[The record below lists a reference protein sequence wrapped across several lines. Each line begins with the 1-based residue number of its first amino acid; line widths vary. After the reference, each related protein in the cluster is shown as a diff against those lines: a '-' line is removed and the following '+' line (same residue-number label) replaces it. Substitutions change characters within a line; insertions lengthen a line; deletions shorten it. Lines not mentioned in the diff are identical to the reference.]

1 MTADTKSID
10 ITPNQDG
17 GVLKEILRASSET
30 EQPMNGDTVFVHY
43 VGTLLDGTK
52 FDSSRDRGEK
62 FSFEVGKGNVIKGW
76 DMGVPTMRRGEL
88 ARFTIRSEYAYGES
102 GSPPTIPPNA
112 TLVFEIELFEF
123 HGEDLSEAKDK
134 SIVRRVITKGSGY
147 AMPNDGS
154 RVVVNLKGV
163 ETVSG
168 RVFDE
173 RQNLEFE
180 IGENTTNDGK
190 ALNLC
195 PGAEQALLK
204 FKQGE
209 KSKIHIKSSQAW
221 GSQGFAEFG
230 LAPHTD
236 VTYEIELVNF
246 EKAKDSWQLNGDE
259 KLEQSE
265 LMKNKG
271 TEKFKKGEFALALK
285 KYSKIIDY
293 LEHEVYDKDDQKEK
307 SKQLQLAA
315 RLNIAAC
322 HLKLKNYRQCI
333 DACGKALELD
343 PRNEKSLFRMA
354 QAYQGECEF
363 DDAIRHFNQVLE
375 INPDNKEATH
385 SISVC
390 RQKIKEYSQK
400 EKALYGKMFASL
412 SK

>member
-1 MTADTKSID
+1 MTADNTTID

-17 GVLKEILRASSET
+17 GVLKEILRAST
-30 EQPMNGDTVFVHY
+30 DNEQPMSGDTVFVHY

-88 ARFTIRSEYAYGES
+88 AKFTIRSEYAYGES

-123 HGEDLSEAKDK
+123 HGEDLSENKDK

-154 RVVVNLKGV
+154 RVVVNIKGF

-180 IGENTTNDGK
+180 IGENTTSDGK
-190 ALNLC
+190 KLNLC
-195 PGAEQALLK
+195 PGFELALLK
-204 FKQGE
+204 FKKDE

-221 GSQGFAEFG
+221 GSQGNTEFG
-230 LAPHTD
+230 LAPNTD

-246 EKAKDSWQLNGDE
+246 EKAKDTWQLNGDE

-265 LMKNKG
+265 IMKNKG
-271 TEKFKKGEFALALK
+271 TDMFKVNLDLK
-285 KYSKIIDY
+285 S
-293 LEHEVYDKDDQKEK
+293 
-307 SKQLQLAA
+307 S
-315 RLNIAAC
+315 
-322 HLKLKNYRQCI
+322 
-333 DACGKALELD
+333 
-343 PRNEKSLFRMA
+343 
-354 QAYQGECEF
+354 
-363 DDAIRHFNQVLE
+363 
-375 INPDNKEATH
+375 
-385 SISVC
+385 
-390 RQKIKEYSQK
+390 
-400 EKALYGKMFASL
+400 
-412 SK
+412 